1 MRLSLREVNYK
12 IYIYIHNV
20 RQQYADAYHGNIRA
34 SDTKNFQ
41 HLTAPS
47 GSYCVS
53 HRGDKLFQN
62 NFLIYNS
69 PRRKNVLCLLFY
81 ISAQKKYINSDIHA
95 INDLIISEQFH
106 CRVGIHFFKI
116 LLQLYKT

>member
-1 MRLSLREVNYK
+1 
-12 IYIYIHNV
+12 V

-106 CRVGIHFFKI
+106 CRVLLKRDPFFSCFSCTYYDKWNKI
-116 LLQLYKT
+116 IL